1 MKSGPGDLLCLA
13 VFPFYHTDINLAVY
27 FLSKP
32 EPELQLK
39 CINVQTWASLFFFY
53 SRVVTAK
60 VVYLFTVSKK
70 NQ

>member
-1 MKSGPGDLLCLA
+1 MKSWPGHLLCLA

-32 EPELQLK
+32 EPELQLN
-39 CINVQTWASLFFFY
+39 CINVQTWASLFFY
-53 SRVVTAK
+53 SKVVTAK
-60 VVYLFTVSKK
+60 VVYLFTVPMK